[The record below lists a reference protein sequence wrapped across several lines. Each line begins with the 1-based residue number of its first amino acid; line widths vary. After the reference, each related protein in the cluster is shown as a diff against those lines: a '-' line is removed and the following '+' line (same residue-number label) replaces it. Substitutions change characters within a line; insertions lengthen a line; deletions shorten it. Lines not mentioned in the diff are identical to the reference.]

1 MIQAVPS
8 DAFRDAESASSW
20 LAGQAR
26 DDAPALLT
34 GLRTRIEAFNS
45 LNVSPRE
52 RFKTLEVLREA
63 AFAATNEYRRQCE
76 GRPLPLPA
84 SERKTLETALGLWR
98 DYAQGYRHCLE
109 SFDDD
114 TALSSRV
121 ARVAHRVSSCLR
133 MEQLTG
139 YSGGIAPGPGF
150 WKAFHD
156 LFLAAEQLGCLGDTV
171 EDRLL
176 GETRDSS
183 VRGQYAM
190 ALMLYLA
197 RPFHLSGAQLAAVV
211 RWLARWREQ
220 ARIGEQEDTGSKY
233 LPVLLDL
240 DADWPIHEGSGEA
253 RVPRWLSLDNVQ
265 RKIRGRR
272 SALASGESP
281 ESLRLGGEFS
291 AEDCAA
297 LLKTL
302 GKRLKRTPPL
312 LSAAT
317 ETLPRRLVGIGFS
330 AIFLLLGGKGL
341 GEAPPEAEEWFL
353 AHDGGDELVLLRP
366 PADEASRLV
375 LHDLLLAGW
384 PDACQLA
391 TVSGL
396 WQGEGGTLFCAATP
410 LSNGVTPRVAEIRDW
425 ADGDVTRHPALQI
438 VAEGDRMQDR
448 LLLPAGVLARNS
460 GVRFFDI
467 GGQLLYEL
475 RVAEC
480 LERVGDVEFWRI
492 SGND

>member
-1 MIQAVPS
+1 MLAMLSGLQA
-8 DAFRDAESASSW
+8 
-20 LAGQAR
+20 Q
-26 DDAPALLT
+26 
-34 GLRTRIEAFNS
+34 IEAFNS

-52 RFKTLEVLREA
+52 RFKTLEVLRKA

-76 GRPLPLPA
+76 GKPLPLPA
-84 SERKTLETALGLWR
+84 SEREMLKTALRLWR
-98 DYAQGYRHCLE
+98 DYAQGYRYCLE

-114 TALSSRV
+114 TSLSSHV
-121 ARVAHRVSSCLR
+121 AHVAHRVSSCLR

-139 YSGGIAPGPGF
+139 YAGGIAPGPGF
-150 WKAFHD
+150 WKNFHD

-197 RPFHLSGAQLAAVV
+197 RPFHLSGEQLAAVV

-240 DADWPIHEGSGEA
+240 DADGPIHEGGGGA

-265 RKIRGRR
+265 RKIRRRR

-281 ESLRLGGEFS
+281 ESLRLGSEFS
-291 AEDCAA
+291 AESCAA
-297 LLKTL
+297 LLKAL
-302 GKRLKRTPPL
+302 SNRLKQTPPF
-312 LSAAT
+312 
-317 ETLPRRLVGIGFS
+317 LPADMDSLPSRPVGIGFS
-330 AIFLLLGGKGL
+330 AIHRLLGGEGL
-341 GEAPPEAEEWFL
+341 ADAPPDTDTEEWLL
-353 AHDGGDELVLLRP
+353 AHSGGGELVLLRP
-366 PADEASRLV
+366 PADAAPRLA
-375 LHDLLLAGW
+375 LHDLLLVGW

-391 TVSGL
+391 TICGL
-396 WQGEGGTLFCAATP
+396 WQDEDGMLFCAATP
-410 LSNGVTPRVAEIRDW
+410 VSNGVTPRVAEIRDW
-425 ADGDVTRHPALQI
+425 ATGEAARHPALQLA
-438 VAEGDRMQDR
+438 AEGDRMQDR
-448 LLLPAGVLARNS
+448 LLLPAGVLARTS

-480 LERVGDVEFWRI
+480 LESVGNMEFWRVA
-492 SGND
+492 SKD